1 MMSVAGSLEL
11 EQELG
16 LYGTAVVLVG
26 MSVPAKWCLRLFRR
40 GIIRILVCLIRGRR
54 LPMPKRLVPEA
65 WPSSARESELSH
77 GLETQRLA
85 A

>member
-1 MMSVAGSLEL
+1 MVSVGGALEL
-11 EQELG
+11 EQGRG
-16 LYGTAVVLVG
+16 LYGAAVLVR
-26 MSVPAKWCLRLFRR
+26 MSVPAKRCLRLFRR

-54 LPMPKRLVPEA
+54 LPMPERLVPEA
-65 WPSSARESELSH
+65 WPRSDRESELPH